1 MSNTTATD
9 ATAPPPPGIPQ
20 ELPISPRA
28 AHLAQVHIGVTVP
41 LLLLTTAIF
50 ATRMYTRIRPR
61 WRIEACEWFMI
72 AGYVRFMAGD
82 LLRRGT

>member
-1 MSNTTATD
+1 MSNTTATN
-9 ATAPPPPGIPQ
+9 ATAPPGIPQ

-28 AHLAQVHIGVTVP
+28 AHLAQVHVGVTVP

-50 ATRMYTRIRPR
+50 AARMYTRVWPR

-72 AGYVRFMAGD
+72 AGYVRFTGPD
-82 LLRRGT
+82 LLRRGQS